1 MTEKKALPITNSIFD
16 DQALF
21 DALYEGIYIVDRF
34 RQITYW
40 NQSAKKITGF
50 SKEEAVG
57 KYCHDNL
64 LNHIDAEGR
73 QLCLGSCPLER
84 AMSLGEIQEIDA
96 FLVHKRGHLIPVKSR
111 MIPIKQNGEIVG
123 CVEVFVE
130 NMETGPFNDRMCIM
144 NNKLLKD
151 ALTGLPNRKYLE
163 EVVLTKLDDYEKIE
177 LPFGLAIAD
186 IDNFEGINDTFGRV
200 QSDELLALL
209 SKTYKHTF
217 RAAELIARWQND
229 EFVFVF
235 TGITNEQLN
244 RQCEKI
250 RLLSEGSTLRSQVF
264 QNIDFTVSVGG
275 TVVRKGDTLDS
286 IMNRLKDRLKKAKS
300 KGGNSCV
307 TR

>member
-1 MTEKKALPITNSIFD
+1 MAEIKVINSIFG
-16 DQALF
+16 DQAVF

-40 NQSAKKITGF
+40 NQGAKKITGF
-50 SKEEAVG
+50 SKEDAVG

-96 FLVHKRGHLIPVKSR
+96 FLQHKRGHLIPVKSR
-111 MIPIKQNGEIVG
+111 MIPINHSGEIVG

-130 NMETGPFNDRMCIM
+130 NMETGPFNNRMSVS
-144 NNKLLKD
+144 NSKALND

-163 EVVLTKLDDYEKIE
+163 QIILTKIDDYEKIDM
-177 LPFGLAIAD
+177 PFGLAIAD
-186 IDNFEGINDTFGRV
+186 IDNFEGVNDTFGRV
-200 QSDELLALL
+200 QSDEILALL
-209 SKTYKHTF
+209 SKTYRHTF
-217 RAAELIARWQND
+217 RAAELVARWQND

-250 RLLSEGSTLRSQVF
+250 RLLSEGSTLRSQAF
-264 QNIDFTVSVGG
+264 QEIDFTVSVGG
-275 TVVRKGDTLDS
+275 TVVRKGDTLDT

-300 KGGNSCV
+300 KSGNSCV